1 MHGGGGD
8 TASELCDLLHSLSE
22 SERELV
28 LGALGMS
35 SAPDGSSGPSREAR
49 QGGRRTPLPA
59 ARSAPGIESSI
70 EWV

>member
-1 MHGGGGD
+1 MGD
-8 TASELCDLLHSLSE
+8 TVSELCDLLHSLSE
-22 SERELV
+22 GEREAV
-28 LGALGMS
+28 LGALGMTR
-35 SAPDGSSGPSREAR
+35 APGGPAAFVREAR